1 MNVFD
6 WLKILLSCTYR
17 WAYFIRNI
25 EPILYATTGKHFRK
39 SCRKF
44 DFWWILVCLF
54 IFCWGFSNL
63 FTHQITCS
71 RCRIP
76 SSRIFQIH
84 GICQRILPHFAFMS
98 FISSHFYR
106 IEYTGNGSKLE
117 IRKFEKFRKTRF
129 PKIRLFK
136 KSSGQFSKY
145 RFPHSWFPQD
155 QFLKVE
161 FLKSR
166 FFKKSIFICAIF
178 KSSVFKNRFSKVEF
192 QKC

>member
-1 MNVFD
+1 MSSPTSLSLELTWINDFSFFIVKKSFFWKKMNVFD

-17 WAYFIRNI
+17 WTYFIRNI
-25 EPILYATTGKHFRK
+25 KPVLHATTGKHFRK

-117 IRKFEKFRKTRF
+117 I
-129 PKIRLFK
+129 PKN
-136 KSSGQFSKY
+136 
-145 RFPHSWFPQD
+145 
-155 QFLKVE
+155 
-161 FLKSR
+161 
-166 FFKKSIFICAIF
+166 SIF
-178 KSSVFKNRFSKVEF
+178 KNSTF
-192 QKC
+192 QKIVGSIFEISISA

>member
-1 MNVFD
+1 MDVFD

-17 WAYFIRNI
+17 WSHFICNI
-25 EPILYATTGKHFRK
+25 EPVLHATTGKHFWK

-106 IEYTGNGSKLE
+106 IKYTGNGSKLE
-117 IRKFEKFRKTRF
+117 IRNSRNSEKLDVQK
-129 PKIRLFK
+129 LD
-136 KSSGQFSKY
+136 FSKH
-145 RFPHSWFPQD
+145 RRVDFHLMNFQ
-155 QFLKVE
+155 
-161 FLKSR
+161 
-166 FFKKSIFICAIF
+166 KSIF
-178 KSSVFKNRFSKVEF
+178 
-192 QKC
+192 

>member
-1 MNVFD
+1 M
-6 WLKILLSCTYR
+6 KILLSCTYR
-17 WAYFIRNI
+17 WTYFIRNI

-117 IRKFEKFRKTRF
+117 IRNSEKFDFQK
-129 PKIRLFK
+129 LD
-136 KSSGQFSKY
+136 FSKN
-145 RFPHSWFPQD
+145 RRVNFRNIDFH
-155 QFLKVE
+155 KVN
-161 FLKSR
+161 FQRSILKSR
-166 FFKKSIFICAIF
+166 FFKKS
-178 KSSVFKNRFSKVEF
+178 VF
-192 QKC
+192 QKVDFHQFDFQKSIF